1 MLTNTP
7 RPNPLFQFVIPQKK
21 HASLR
26 STPLTH
32 LLPYSVYFLVSL
44 SLRHI
49 QLRTT
54 PYFAFY
60 QKVCDGSLD
69 RAITLYMESGGIDL
83 SGTTSTSNNNNNN
96 NNSNV
101 SRGERRSRSSSNDG
115 SGDFGGFDQD
125 EELARSLQEED
136 SRAAQSIRAP
146 IAPRHEMLLGD
157 DYGGHSSSSM
167 FHSGSSRKFGPF
179 FMCLCGLPPCFYGWI

>member
-1 MLTNTP
+1 M
-7 RPNPLFQFVIPQKK
+7 
-21 HASLR
+21 
-26 STPLTH
+26 
-32 LLPYSVYFLVSL
+32 
-44 SLRHI
+44 
-49 QLRTT
+49 RTT
-54 PYFAFY
+54 PNFSFI
-60 QKVCDGSLD
+60 KVCDGSLD

-83 SGTTSTSNNNNNN
+83 SGTTSTSNNN

-157 DYGGHSSSSM
+157 DY
-167 FHSGSSRKFGPF
+167 
-179 FMCLCGLPPCFYGWI
+179 

>member
-1 MLTNTP
+1 M
-7 RPNPLFQFVIPQKK
+7 
-21 HASLR
+21 
-26 STPLTH
+26 
-32 LLPYSVYFLVSL
+32 Y
-44 SLRHI
+44 
-49 QLRTT
+49 TT
-54 PYFAFY
+54 PNFSFI
-60 QKVCDGSLD
+60 KVCDGSLD

-83 SGTTSTSNNNNNN
+83 SGTASTPSNN

-167 FHSGSSRKFGPF
+167 FHSGSSSKLDLLCSCG
-179 FMCLCGLPPCFYGWI
+179 CGLPPLCGLI